1 MAKGDAQ
8 PCITLPAYKQTLVK
22 HWTSCYK
29 INSADLTSLQHAC
42 CEDSLTLSL

>member
-8 PCITLPAYKQTLVK
+8 PRITLPAYKQTSVK

-29 INSADLTSLQHAC
+29 INSADLSLQHAC